1 VRVLSTRARARR
13 RQLARASAAP
23 RFTARTPRTRRAHG
37 PLGDASCG
45 GEVAWGAGSGIRGG
59 SSRPAVVGP
68 GMFPQHPVAAHF
80 TFTSAWSEV
89 VNTYSGRC
97 RDVNDTVR
105 IVCLLES
112 WSGGGGGGEER
123 AKRRW
128 GGEMV

>member
-1 VRVLSTRARARR
+1 
-13 RQLARASAAP
+13 
-23 RFTARTPRTRRAHG
+23 
-37 PLGDASCG
+37 
-45 GEVAWGAGSGIRGG
+45 
-59 SSRPAVVGP
+59 
-68 GMFPQHPVAAHF
+68 MFPQHPVAAHF
-80 TFTSAWSEV
+80 TFTSALSEV

-112 WSGGGGGGEER
+112 GGGGGGEER